1 MSRKTTVMNNVSDIE
16 KQAMK
21 QVPMSFFGASAMGFA
36 DKISLVRAIME
47 TRHTSQRVVL
57 VYPEPA
63 RLFTGVENEYGERSS
78 WNIKVH
84 DDYQLMKVFKKFKNY
99 EFSTTCYIL
108 RNIHTG
114 KYKCELVFPAVNLTE
129 KYGFSMNNYMNGYK
143 ENDILKKGTKIAQ
156 SSSYVGENYCAG
168 KNIRMM
174 YTVLPELTEDALV
187 ISDYAAEQLQYNM
200 VDIVDVDI
208 KKDSFLLNKYGRNG
222 EYKPFP
228 DIGEEIENNIVCSIR
243 ENSFLSSVQEASMPH
258 INDKNKFSS
267 GRIVDIDIFTNVDEE
282 NDQVNKYLS
291 QIREWYSSI
300 FAYIKKIIEDPYQDD
315 TSLLDMYHEADKW
328 LNDCTWV
335 TKEKIINTIIR
346 FTVLQPKKI
355 HAGQKVVGRM
365 GNKSVISEIRPR
377 ELMPRTVDLDEEG
390 NPIPGTD
397 RPVDMLANGLSIFN
411 RIIMFAPYECS
422 ITFQSERMYDHL
434 KKMEAEGA
442 SRDEIMALAVE
453 FVGTFNPNEGRELAR
468 LYNEEPDIIYKDL
481 MKNGIYIQI
490 EPHNEIPARDS
501 LEASYK
507 KWPDIME
514 RYKVY
519 SKLFHRWVPV
529 DGRHAVGYQY
539 TWVLKQEPSKAM
551 SVVSTGRTT
560 YYDIPVKTR
569 QFKNNLKRYS
579 DNPIKF
585 GEYDTYNFLTGIGP
599 LTFAKITTYYRGSQ
613 YEDHSMLMAQL
624 NDMDLDL
631 NKFNKF
637 PQLSNLKNVLK
648 LNGVQLKESPFTF
661 NSIGLIDKQYEV
673 YMNNI
678 KVRISIPDLS
688 YVLQMYSYYLQYEQ
702 YLNGAVD
709 LNDFFKHILE
719 TNLFTFRHEKYI
731 RHIFDTFCQL
741 LPILQQLKQYS

>member
-1 MSRKTTVMNNVSDIE
+1 MARALNVMNNVVDIE
-16 KQAMK
+16 NQAK
-21 QVPMSFFGASAMGFA
+21 KVVPMSLFGASAMGFP

-57 VYPEPA
+57 CEPEVA
-63 RLFTGVENEYGERSS
+63 MLFTGVENEYGERSS

-84 DDYQLMKVFKKFKNY
+84 EDYQLMKIFRKFKDY
-99 EFSTTCYIL
+99 DKSVTCYIL
-108 RNIHTG
+108 KNKRTG
-114 KYKCELVFPAVNLTE
+114 KYKCELISPAINLTE
-129 KYGFSMNNYMNGYK
+129 KYGFAMNSYMDGYK
-143 ENDILKKGTKIAQ
+143 EGDTLISGTKIAQ
-156 SSSYVGENYCAG
+156 STSYVDDNYCGG
-168 KNIRMM
+168 KNIRMA

-187 ISDYAAEQLQYNM
+187 ISDYAAEQLSYNM

-243 ENSFLSSVQEASMPH
+243 ENSFVSSFAEASMPH

-267 GRIVDIDIFTNVDEE
+267 GRIVDIDIFTNVDED
-282 NDQVNKYLS
+282 NDQVNKYIS
-291 QIREWYSSI
+291 QIRDWYSSI
-300 FAYIKKIIEDPYQDD
+300 YAYIKKIIEDPYQDD

-328 LNDCTWV
+328 LNDSTWV

-346 FTVLQPKKI
+346 FTVLQHKKI
-355 HAGQKVVGRM
+355 HPGQKVVGRM
-365 GNKSVISEIRPR
+365 GNKSVISDIIPR
-377 ELMPRTVDLDEEG
+377 ERMERTEDG
-390 NPIPGTD
+390 
-397 RPVDMLANGLSIFN
+397 RPLDMLANGLSIFN
-411 RIIMFAPYECS
+411 RIIMFAPYENSVTCL
-422 ITFQSERMYDHL
+422 TEKMFEHL
-434 KKMEAEGA
+434 KHMEKEG
-442 SRDEIMALAVE
+442 SSPDEIMALAIE
-453 FVGTFNPNEGRELAR
+453 FVSTFNPNEGRELER
-468 LYNEEPDIIYKDL
+468 MYNETPRRIYEDV
-481 MKNGIYIQI
+481 MKNGLYIQI
-490 EPHNEIPARDS
+490 EPHNEIPVRDS
-501 LEASYK
+501 LEACYK
-507 KWPDIME
+507 KWGDTIMK
-514 RYKVY
+514 RQKVY
-519 SKLFHRWVPV
+519 SKLGHRWVPL
-529 DGRHAVGYQY
+529 DGEHSIGYQY

-585 GEYDTYNFLTGIGP
+585 GEYDTYNFLAGIGP

-624 NDMDLDL
+624 NDIDLDL
-631 NKFNKF
+631 KKFNKF

-673 YMNNI
+673 YMNNV
-678 KVRISIPDLS
+678 KVQISIPDLS

-709 LNDFFKHILE
+709 LIDFFNQLRG
-719 TNLFTFRHEKYI
+719 TNLFTMRSEKYI
-731 RHIFDTFCQL
+731 QHVFDTFRKL
-741 LPILQQLKQYS
+741 LPVLQQLKQYS

>member
-1 MSRKTTVMNNVSDIE
+1 MARGTGVMNNVSDIQ
-16 KQAMK
+16 KQAAK
-21 QVPMSFFGASAMGFA
+21 VVPMSLFAASAMGFP

-57 VYPEPA
+57 SYPEVA
-63 RLFTGVENEYGERSS
+63 YLFTGVENEYGERSS
-78 WNIKVH
+78 WNIKIH
-84 DDYQLMKVFKKFKNY
+84 GDDYELMKVFRKFKDY
-99 EFSTTCYIL
+99 KYSTTCYIL
-108 RNIHTG
+108 RNTRTG
-114 KYKCELVFPAVNLTE
+114 KYKCELIFPAINLTE
-129 KYGFSMNNYMNGYK
+129 KYGFAMNNYMDGYK
-143 ENDILKKGTKIAQ
+143 EHDILPVGTKIAQ
-156 SSSYVGENYCAG
+156 STSYVGNNYCAG
-168 KNIRMM
+168 KNIRMA

-243 ENSFLSSVQEASMPH
+243 ENSFVSSYQEASMPH
-258 INDKNKFSS
+258 INDKNKYSS

-291 QIREWYSSI
+291 QIRDWYSSI
-300 FAYIKKIIEDPYQDD
+300 YAYIKKLIEDPYQDD

-328 LNDCTWV
+328 LNDSTWV

-377 ELMPRTVDLDEEG
+377 ELMPRTEDG
-390 NPIPGTD
+390 RPI
-397 RPVDMLANGLSIFN
+397 DMLANGLSIFN
-411 RIIMFAPYECS
+411 RIIMFAPYENS
-422 ITFQSERMYDHL
+422 ITFHSEQMYEHL
-434 KKMEAEGA
+434 KEMEADGA
-442 SRDEIMALAVE
+442 SRDDIMNLAIE
-453 FVGTFNPNEGRELAR
+453 FISNFNPNEGAQFAK
-468 LYNEEPDIIYKDL
+468 YYHEEPDAAYKDL
-481 MKNGIYIQI
+481 MNNGIYIQI
-490 EPHNEIPARDS
+490 EPHNEIPVRDS

-507 KWPDIME
+507 KWGDIMK
-514 RYKVY
+514 RKKVY
-519 SKLFHRWVPV
+519 AKLRHRWVPL
-529 DGRHAVGYQY
+529 DGEHAIGYQY

-585 GEYDTYNFLTGIGP
+585 GEYDTYNFLAGIGP
-599 LTFAKITTYYRGSQ
+599 MDFAKITTYYRGSQ

-631 NKFNKF
+631 TKFNKF

-673 YMNNI
+673 YMNNV
-678 KVRISIPDLS
+678 KVKISIPDLS
-688 YVLQMYSYYLQYEQ
+688 YVLQIYSYYLEYEQ
-702 YLNGAVD
+702 FKNGAVD
-709 LNDFFKHILE
+709 LKDFFDHILE
-719 TNLFTFRHEKYI
+719 TNLFTQRSEKYI
-731 RHIFDTFCQL
+731 QHVFDTFCKL
-741 LPILQQLKQYS
+741 LPVLQQLKQYS